1 MNLKD
6 IEIVAGQ
13 GDLTGALSQLK
24 VFLESNPSDAAGW
37 YLMGNFL
44 RRMQR
49 WGEAINAYN
58 RADELD
64 PGRGAKK
71 AVESIYEILRFQ
83 NTDLM
88 NP

>member
-1 MNLKD
+1 MTLKD
-6 IEIVAGQ
+6 IEKLAGEGKLQ
-13 GDLTGALSQLK
+13 EALRY
-24 VFLESNPSDAAGW
+24 LENLLENEPGNGAGW
-37 YLMGNFL
+37 YLMGGFL

-58 RADELD
+58 RAEELE
-64 PGRGAKK
+64 PGTGAKR